1 MFVDVKKAHLCP
13 KFDED
18 VYVELPAECGAPPGM
33 CGKLDYWLYGCRKA
47 GNAWESNYAHKF
59 EGCGFIRG
67 ISCGVVY
74 YHPTRDL
81 SLVVHGDDF
90 TFCGLEEDL
99 IWIRDLMASWFTIKV
114 RGIMGDGAND
124 TKEIV
129 ILGRVV
135 RWKEWGIEYEADP
148 KHRTMIMDHFGF
160 EEGSR
165 ALSCNGDKKEAE
177 EEWELEELDKPEAKI
192 FRGMAARMN
201 FLSQDCPD
209 LQYAIKPGSRDM
221 ATPKRG
227 SWTGMKK
234 VARYLAG
241 RRAVVWEYPWQEE
254 PERCTVLVD
263 SDWGGPSRDRRST
276 SGCLDVRDA
285 LH

>member
-1 MFVDVKKAHLCP
+1 
-13 KFDED
+13 
-18 VYVELPAECGAPPGM
+18 
-33 CGKLDYWLYGCRKA
+33 
-47 GNAWESNYAHKF
+47 
-59 EGCGFIRG
+59 
-67 ISCGVVY
+67 
-74 YHPTRDL
+74 
-81 SLVVHGDDF
+81 
-90 TFCGLEEDL
+90 
-99 IWIRDLMASWFTIKV
+99 
-114 RGIMGDGAND
+114 MGDGASD

-148 KHRTMIMDHFGF
+148 KHRAMIMDHFGF

-165 ALSCNGDKKEAE
+165 ALSCNGDKKEVE
-177 EEWELEELDKPEAKI
+177 EDWELEELGKPEATI

-254 PERCTVLVD
+254 PARSTVLVD
-263 SDWGGPSRDRRST
+263 SDWGGSSRDRRST
-276 SGCLDVRDA
+276 SGGDGC
-285 LH
+285 